1 MRVAITARG
10 PGLEFGVDESYGR
23 AYWIMIVDTATG
35 DIDALDNSEI
45 RNVLQGAGEK
55 VGHWLAD
62 LDIDVVL
69 TGKIGPKALR
79 QLQEN
84 NIHIYHGACGSVAEA
99 LSDWKN
105 GRLEPAGVA
114 KCEGSPFCL
123 VSRDHAAGWIKQKVE
138 LRLVKSS

>member
-10 PGLEFGVDESYGR
+10 PGLEFGIDESYGR
-23 AYWIMIVDTATG
+23 AYWIMIIDTETG

-55 VGHWLAD
+55 VSHWLAD
-62 LDIDVVL
+62 LDIDVVV
-69 TGKIGPKALR
+69 TGKVGPKALR
-79 QLQEN
+79 QLLDYK
-84 NIHIYHGACGSVAEA
+84 IDIYHGACGSVAEA

-105 GRLEPAGVA
+105 GRLESAGVA
-114 KCEGSPFCL
+114 NCEGSPFCL
-123 VSRDHAAGWIKQKVE
+123 VSRNHAAGWTEHKVE